1 MSKLIEAVIFD
12 LDGVLVD
19 TAKYHF
25 LAWKELAMSISV
37 PFDENDNEELKGV
50 SRMQS
55 LDYILKKAKLDYSP
69 LEKEKLATL
78 KNLRYLDHI
87 STMEE
92 GELMPG
98 ALAFLE
104 DLKKNNIKIALGSAS
119 KNASFILER
128 LKITQYFDAIVDG
141 TMTIEG
147 KPSPETF
154 LLASQKLNC
163 PAEHCLVVEDA
174 SKGVDAALTA
184 GMWCLGIGNPETLK
198 KAHWVVTDLEG
209 MTYAIVKEKL
219 TSLSK

>member
-37 PFDENDNEELKGV
+37 PFDETDNEELKGV

-55 LDYILKKAKLDYSP
+55 LDYILKKAKLDYTP

-98 ALAFLE
+98 AFNFLE
-104 DLKKNNIKIALGSAS
+104 DLRKNKIKIALGSAS
-119 KNASFILER
+119 KNASFILDR

-141 TMTIEG
+141 TMTVEG

-154 LLASQKLNC
+154 ILAAQKLNC

-184 GMWCLGIGNPETLK
+184 GMWCLGIGSTESLK
-198 KAHWVVTDLEG
+198 KAHWVVADLEG
-209 MTYAIVKEKL
+209 MTYAIVNEKL

>member
-1 MSKLIEAVIFD
+1 MNKIIEAVIFD

-37 PFDENDNEELKGV
+37 PFDEHDNEELKGV

-55 LDYILKKAKLDYSP
+55 LDYILKKAKLEYTP

-78 KNLRYLDHI
+78 KNLRYLEHI
-87 STMEE
+87 STMED

-98 ALAFLE
+98 ALALLE
-104 DLKKNNIKIALGSAS
+104 DLKNNKVKIALGSAS
-119 KNASFILER
+119 KNASFILDR
-128 LKITQYFDAIVDG
+128 LNITKYFDAIVDG
-141 TMTIEG
+141 TMTLEG

-154 LLASQKLNC
+154 LMASQKLGID
-163 PAEHCLVVEDA
+163 PQHCLVVEDA

-184 GMWCLGIGNPETLK
+184 GMWCLGIGSPESLK
-198 KAHWVVTDLEG
+198 KAHWIVSDLDG
-209 MTYAIVKEKL
+209 MSFAVIEEKL
-219 TSLSK
+219 KSLAK